1 MIVEEVKRIFSP
13 SDTAPELLIKLA
25 QRADETGG
33 YLSCDFELTAT
44 GNDDALA
51 GFNNDQ
57 EAASQFLI
65 FGNDGMHSLY
75 GYWLYEGKTIAD
87 APIVYLN
94 GEGVDNTVLAN
105 NLEEFVALLTA
116 GKECVGLYQSW
127 DESQE
132 PCPGI
137 EDFRKWAFSQ
147 LNITVPDDPRDLI
160 ERARRQHPDLDKW
173 VEEYISQKGGN

>member
-1 MIVEEVKRIFSP
+1 MIVEELQKIFP
-13 SDTAPELLIKLA
+13 QNVPIPGILTQLA
-25 QRADETGG
+25 NRCDETGE
-33 YLSCDFELTAT
+33 YLSCDFELAGS

-51 GFNNDQ
+51 WFSDDQ

-75 GYWLYEGKTIAD
+75 GYWLYDGKTIAD

-94 GEGVDNTVLAN
+94 GEGADNTVLAN
-105 NLEEFVALLTA
+105 NLEEFVALLTV

-137 EDFRKWAFSQ
+137 EDFRNWASSQ
-147 LNITVPDDPRDLI
+147 LNIAVPDDPRDLI
-160 ERARRQHPDLDKW
+160 ERAKRRHPDLDKW
-173 VEEYISQKGGN
+173 VQDYISQKGGN